1 MKKRTVATKS
11 SSPAARSS
19 VRCSSWCSS
28 LRPGQVMDNLPI
40 PRCEEVGEL
49 IEARGCEL
57 LFAAPCSPDYNNP
70 IEEAFSKIK
79 ALLRKGKAR
88 TREALIG
95 VLRETISAV
104 TSQGTREPS
113 SSPAAASG

>member
-49 IEARGCEL
+49 IEARGCKL
-57 LFAAPCSPDYNNP
+57 LFVAPYSPGYNR
-70 IEEAFSKIK
+70 IEEAFPKIK

-88 TREALIG
+88 AREALIG
-95 VLRETISAV
+95 GLGEAISAV
-104 TSQGTREPS
+104 TPQRTREAS
-113 SSPAAASG
+113 SSTVAAGG